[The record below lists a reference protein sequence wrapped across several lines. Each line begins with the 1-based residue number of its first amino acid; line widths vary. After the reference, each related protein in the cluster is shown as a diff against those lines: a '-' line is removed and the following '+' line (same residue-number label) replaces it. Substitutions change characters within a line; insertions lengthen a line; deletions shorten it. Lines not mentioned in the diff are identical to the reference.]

1 MTGKSKMS
9 TRERTLST
17 ALSSIVKITLIKFSL
32 FSLTI
37 DISSSKFILC
47 LESSKLAVACY
58 ITSKFNGS
66 KLGVAN
72 YIGSKFAV

>member
-1 MTGKSKMS
+1 MTGKSGMS

-17 ALSSIVKITLIKFSL
+17 ALSSIVKITLTKFSL

-47 LESSKLAVACY
+47 LESSKLAVANY
-58 ITSKFNGS
+58 ISSKFNGS
-66 KLGVAN
+66 KVVVAN
-72 YIGSKFAV
+72 YIGSEFAV